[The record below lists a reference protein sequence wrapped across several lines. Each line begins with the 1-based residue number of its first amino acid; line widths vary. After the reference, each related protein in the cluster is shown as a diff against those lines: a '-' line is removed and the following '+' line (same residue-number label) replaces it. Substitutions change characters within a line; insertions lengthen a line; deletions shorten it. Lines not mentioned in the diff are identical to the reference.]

1 MIIGMNIDNLK
12 NIVDKLK
19 MYNNEE
25 IINFNNILNSLENIN
40 ANYKTKNYNNLLSIK
55 EQLDRKFEIIK
66 KDHYLNEVIL
76 VTNIQKQIDTIKKSN
91 ISLDKLK

>member
-91 ISLDKLK
+91 I